1 MQTHRRI
8 FQTLKA
14 IGLATAFAV
23 SAHHADAQMA
33 PSVQRGLNF
42 AQTNC
47 ARCHA
52 IDKVAPSPLKL
63 APPFRTLHSRYP
75 VETLAESL
83 SEGIVT
89 AHQNMPQFRL
99 EADQIT
105 DFISYLKW
113 LER

>member
-1 MQTHRRI
+1 MRTLRRRS
-8 FQTLKA
+8 QSLKA
-14 IGLATAFAV
+14 IALVAVFALAT
-23 SAHHADAQMA
+23 HHAYAQMP

-42 AQTNC
+42 AQANC

-52 IDKVAPSPLKL
+52 IDKVGPSPLKI

-75 VETLAESL
+75 VEALAESL

-99 EADQIT
+99 DADQIA
-105 DFISYLKW
+105 DFIGYLKW
-113 LER
+113 LEQ

>member
-1 MQTHRRI
+1 MQTPRRRS
-8 FQTLKA
+8 QRLKA
-14 IGLATAFAV
+14 SLAAAAFVFA
-23 SAHHADAQMA
+23 AHHAQAQMT
-33 PSVQRGLNF
+33 PNVQRGLNF
-42 AQTNC
+42 AQANC

-63 APPFRTLHSRYP
+63 APPFRTLHQRYP
-75 VETLAESL
+75 VESLAESL

-99 EADQIT
+99 DADQVA

-113 LER
+113 LEQ

>member
-1 MQTHRRI
+1 MQAPRRRP
-8 FQTLKA
+8 QRLKA
-14 IGLATAFAV
+14 ILLAAAFALA
-23 SAHHADAQMA
+23 AHHAYAQMT

-42 AQTNC
+42 AQANC

-52 IDKVAPSPLKL
+52 IDKVGPSPLKI

-99 EADQIT
+99 DADQIT

-113 LER
+113 LEQ